1 MLYINF
7 FTVHEPTNPCSPSP
21 CGPNSQCREINSHAV
36 CSCSQGYLGMPPN
49 CRPECIISAECTQ
62 DKACFNNKCV
72 DPCPGTCGS
81 NARCQVINHNPICS
95 CSPGYTGDPFLQCLV
110 ERSEPS
116 LKLHRDTNIHFTISE
131 QVTDTPTGNPCI
143 PSPCGPNSACRI
155 IEKLPACSCLPN
167 YIGRSPNC
175 RPECSINSE
184 CSSNL
189 ACINEKCSDPCIG
202 SCGMNSICTVVKH
215 NPVCQCLSGYSGD
228 PFSICSEIQY
238 CKHIAI

>member
-1 MLYINF
+1 MWAVNLNAYQTMTAYVTKHVFKINVKTLVQAYAVSMLTVELSIIIRHVLVTMVIQEILCLHVVKSHKLLVRIIYKMLLDSCAICYF
-7 FTVHEPTNPCSPSP
+7 FTVQEPRNPCSPSP

-62 DKACFNNKCV
+62 DKACINNKCV

-116 LKLHRDTNIHFTISE
+116 LKLFHRDTNILSHFRANNRYSNWK
-131 QVTDTPTGNPCI
+131 PMH
-143 PSPCGPNSACRI
+143 
-155 IEKLPACSCLPN
+155 
-167 YIGRSPNC
+167 
-175 RPECSINSE
+175 SITMWS
-184 CSSNL
+184 
-189 ACINEKCSDPCIG
+189 
-202 SCGMNSICTVVKH
+202 
-215 NPVCQCLSGYSGD
+215 
-228 PFSICSEIQY
+228 
-238 CKHIAI
+238 